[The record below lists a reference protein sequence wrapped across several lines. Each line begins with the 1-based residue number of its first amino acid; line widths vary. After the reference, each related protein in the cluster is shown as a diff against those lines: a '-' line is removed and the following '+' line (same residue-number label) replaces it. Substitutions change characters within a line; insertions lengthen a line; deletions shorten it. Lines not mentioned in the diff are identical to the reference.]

1 MLTGRYPK
9 DSVPLSERL
18 QDRLGILLF
27 SLMLFPFVAM
37 AGGMILMGM
46 FAFSHNDRALLIGLP
61 AGFALLL
68 TLAGFVTFIDRRAPR
83 RIDAFDYADG
93 KLTYWGGRIGPPQHR
108 WLEDITFV
116 CRHGPRRGQG
126 AWGYYISFR
135 DGSRIFVSR
144 QLNDADKL
152 FDLLHQEL
160 IHRAAYASSPKKPAN
175 SKV

>member
-46 FAFSHNDRALLIGLP
+46 LAFSHNDRALLIGLP

-68 TLAGFVTFIDRRAPR
+68 TLAGFVTFMTA
-83 RIDAFDYADG
+83 
-93 KLTYWGGRIGPPQHR
+93 
-108 WLEDITFV
+108 
-116 CRHGPRRGQG
+116 GPRG
-126 AWGYYISFR
+126 
-135 DGSRIFVSR
+135 GSTP
-144 QLNDADKL
+144 LTTPT
-152 FDLLHQEL
+152 E
-160 IHRAAYASSPKKPAN
+160 SSPIGAAESVRRSTVGWRTSLSSAGTGRAGGKARGDTTSVFAMAVGSLSAGN
-175 SKV
+175 